1 LSAADTRI
9 RLPHF
14 DQQILVMGEEHSS
27 SRSSLAM
34 PLVSKS
40 QITQLPSL
48 HPADS
53 VVQIKHQKWEC
64 WQCIIPAMNNS

>member
-14 DQQILVMGEEHSS
+14 DQHILVMGEEQSL

-48 HPADS
+48 QPADS
-53 VVQIKHQKWEC
+53 IYQNKYHE
-64 WQCIIPAMNNS
+64 